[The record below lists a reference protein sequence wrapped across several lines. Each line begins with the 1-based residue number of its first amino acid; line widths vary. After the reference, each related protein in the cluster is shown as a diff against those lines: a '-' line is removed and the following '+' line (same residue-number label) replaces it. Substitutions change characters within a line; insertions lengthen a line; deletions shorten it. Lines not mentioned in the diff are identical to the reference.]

1 MFFSKLLVWFLSAFG
16 CSSLLG
22 DDANIAVYDND
33 ILQVCQNAGALTFAK
48 YARSIPWV
56 NQTLGNLSSTGYTAL
71 APTDRAFDRLPK
83 AVKIALQ
90 DPQVLEWYL
99 RYHIGLTEVYTKVIN
114 NNLRIPS
121 AFRPPGKMEDQP
133 EPVLT
138 IRFNVYDVEYDGKAN
153 LTSRFGKTVTA
164 TGAPIIHPDLQASNG
179 IVHIINKVMFPIPM
193 GVNMPDFLKKDP
205 RFSLLFSFLTKA
217 NLTGALAT
225 DPSKPLTIFAPND
238 AAFKKLPKA
247 VVDKLANVTFLQEVL
262 EYHVVNAAL
271 YAAGLYDN
279 QKLVPLAGGTILVL
293 IGPGGVFVDNEQV
306 IQTDTTVVNGVIH
319 EVSGVLI
326 PPAK

>member
-1 MFFSKLLVWFLSAFG
+1 MASTLPILMVLVIAAVVFPVKTSGKNDVLDIAEANGAKEFSALARKSPYLQKLLESSAQPNGLTVFAFTDSAYASSPAAFKEFINGTDGLRFG
-16 CSSLLG
+16 LEYHVSLGLTTSKDLRNNLLLTSVFPSPMGGSSLPPQFIRI
-22 DDANIAVYDND
+22 NI
-33 ILQVCQNAGALTFAK
+33 
-48 YARSIPWV
+48 
-56 NQTLGNLSSTGYTAL
+56 YT
-71 APTDRAFDRLPK
+71 
-83 AVKIALQ
+83 
-90 DPQVLEWYL
+90 
-99 RYHIGLTEVYTKVIN
+99 
-114 NNLRIPS
+114 IPS
-121 AFRPPGKMEDQP
+121 SEGELNSVQ
-133 EPVLT
+133 
-138 IRFNVYDVEYDGKAN
+138 
-153 LTSRFGKTVTA
+153 TVTA